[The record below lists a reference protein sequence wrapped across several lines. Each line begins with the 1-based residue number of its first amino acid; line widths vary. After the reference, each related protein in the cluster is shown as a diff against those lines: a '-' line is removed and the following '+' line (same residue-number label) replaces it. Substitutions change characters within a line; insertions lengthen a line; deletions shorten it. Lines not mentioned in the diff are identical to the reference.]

1 MTLNKKT
8 VDRKT
13 FTKLK
18 DAQRKATSGKPVDF
32 DPHADKQV
40 SYWHGDDR
48 DFIDV
53 AWGLKHDGII
63 DVPGFVPEDP
73 DPDAKFTEEVD
84 VCHVIS
90 SAFRNSAAVKHLIA
104 LEAAR
109 LVLDSERL
117 NTILEQVPE
126 AAERA
131 RAEASRDRAL
141 YDGAATYLIAQVATL
156 IRDTPASKDAHKVL
170 SALAKQETTVS

>member
-1 MTLNKKT
+1 MTYETKT
-8 VDRKT
+8 VDRDT
-13 FTKLK
+13 FTTLK
-18 DAQRKATSGKPVDF
+18 GAQQRAFSGMGIDHDPVYDE
-32 DPHADKQV
+32 KV
-40 SYWHGDDR
+40 SYYHGDDR

-53 AWGLKHDGII
+53 AWDLKHAGII
-63 DVPGFVPEDP
+63 DTVKFVPAEP

-90 SAFRNSAAVKHLIA
+90 TAFRNSTAVKHLIA

-109 LVLDSERL
+109 LILDSERL
-117 NTILEQVPE
+117 NTILDQVPE

-131 RAEASRDRAL
+131 RAEADKDRAL
-141 YDGAATYLIAQVATL
+141 YDGAATYLVAQVATL